1 MVQKLPLYLSL
12 SFGALLLSSCGSS
25 ENTASDAASSAGG
38 GATAQAAVAL
48 SGETI
53 YNQCKACH
61 TINKGGDAVIG
72 PNLWGI
78 MGSGIAVKSDFSYSK
93 ALSAKGGKWDAA
105 SMNAFIQSPQGFAP
119 GNRMSFSGIKDA
131 DKRKALIEYMA
142 KQSD

>member
-1 MVQKLPLYLSL
+1 MINK
-12 SFGALLLSSCGSS
+12 ALLFLGLTSSLLVACGSS
-25 ENTASDAASSAGG
+25 DSSSNGS
-38 GATAQAAVAL
+38 AQAAVPL

-61 TINKGGDAVIG
+61 TITKNGGNVIG

-78 MGSGIAVKSDFSYSK
+78 MGSPIAAKTDFTYSK
-93 ALSAKGGKWDAA
+93 ALSQKGGKWDKAA
-105 SMNAFIQSPQGFAP
+105 MNAFIESPQAFAS

-131 DKRKALIEYMA
+131 AKRKALIEYMA

>member
-1 MVQKLPLYLSL
+1 MLSL
-12 SFGALLLSSCGSS
+12 AFSASLLASCGAAD
-25 ENTASDAASSAGG
+25 ETGAASANDS
-38 GATAQAAVAL
+38 AQASVTL

-61 TINKGGDAVIG
+61 TNTKDGGNVIG

-78 MGSGIAVKSDFSYSK
+78 MGSPIAAKTDFSYSK
-93 ALSAKGGKWDAA
+93 ALSEKGGIWDEAA
-105 SMNAFIQSPQGFAP
+105 MDAFIESPQGFAP

-131 DKRKALIEYMA
+131 DKRKALIEYIA